1 MMNLRKLLLTLTVV
15 AAALGTASANAQLF
29 RAYLALEGLDTNP
42 CTLQAPC
49 RLLPAALVA
58 VANGGEIWMLNSA
71 NYNNATVNVTKS
83 VTILAV
89 PGAVGSVVATG
100 GTSAMNIATP
110 GVSVALRNLMVAPL
124 ATSPGPNG
132 VVLTAGSKLTL
143 ENCVLARFSNRALH
157 VNSTAAVRVADST
170 FRDNS
175 FGMYFEGGATVEVA
189 RATLVGGSNGIALY
203 GDVAATTTTAAVS
216 ESVISG
222 AGTAVVA
229 FSRNST
235 SQVHV
240 SVSRSTLTGNNL
252 AALSQSSAGGAAS
265 VTVSRNFVGGNGE
278 VFQQVGAGSQL
289 RSLGDNHVDDIN
301 STGTY
306 TPVAPR

>member
-1 MMNLRKLLLTLTVV
+1 MMNLRKLLLTLTVA
-15 AAALGTASANAQLF
+15 AAALGGASANAQLF
-29 RAYLALEGLDTNP
+29 RAYVALEGLDSNP

-58 VANGGEIWMLNSA
+58 VADGGEIWMLNSA
-71 NYNNATVNVTKS
+71 NYNTSTVNVTKS
-83 VTILAV
+83 VTILAI

-100 GTSAMNIATP
+100 GTRAMNIATP
-110 GVSVALRNLMVAPL
+110 GVSVALRNLMIAPL
-124 ATSPGPNG
+124 ATSPGPDG
-132 VVLTAGSKLTL
+132 VVMTAGSKLTL

-157 VNSTAAVRVADST
+157 VNSGAAVRVADSL
-170 FRDNS
+170 FRDNL

-189 RATLVGGSNGIALY
+189 RATLVGGTTGVALY
-203 GDVAATTTTAAVS
+203 GDVAATTTTAAIS
-216 ESVISG
+216 ESVIAG
-222 AGTAVVA
+222 TGTAVVA

-235 SQVHV
+235 SQVHA
-240 SVSRSTLTGNNL
+240 SVTRSTATGNNL
-252 AALSQSSAGGAAS
+252 AVLSQSSAGGAAS
-265 VTVSRNFVGGNGE
+265 VTVSRNFVAGNGE
-278 VFQQVGAGSQL
+278 VFQQVGTGSQL